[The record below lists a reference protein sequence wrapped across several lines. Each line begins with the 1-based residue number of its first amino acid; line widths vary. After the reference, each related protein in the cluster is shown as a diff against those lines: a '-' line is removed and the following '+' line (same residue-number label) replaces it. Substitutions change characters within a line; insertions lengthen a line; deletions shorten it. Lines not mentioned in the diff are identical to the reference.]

1 MANAI
6 VSSFF
11 IQSPSA
17 VSVFGI
23 IQSCKELLCNILSRE
38 AEEMEALFEAPK
50 KAACL
55 RPLNK
60 TIDSNL
66 FGWCGCRCGSRVSA
80 LLALF
85 CALFAMVM
93 FLGGSG
99 VSARR
104 WGGACRWSLVFG
116 LTAARLSKAQ
126 GAAKYQSAR
135 DCK

>member
-1 MANAI
+1 LVFVLVVVVVELVESVLLAVPVPACANERVAPSSMANAI

-55 RPLNK
+55 RPLYN
-60 TIDSNL
+60 D
-66 FGWCGCRCGSRVSA
+66 
-80 LLALF
+80 
-85 CALFAMVM
+85 
-93 FLGGSG
+93 
-99 VSARR
+99 
-104 WGGACRWSLVFG
+104 
-116 LTAARLSKAQ
+116 
-126 GAAKYQSAR
+126 
-135 DCK
+135 